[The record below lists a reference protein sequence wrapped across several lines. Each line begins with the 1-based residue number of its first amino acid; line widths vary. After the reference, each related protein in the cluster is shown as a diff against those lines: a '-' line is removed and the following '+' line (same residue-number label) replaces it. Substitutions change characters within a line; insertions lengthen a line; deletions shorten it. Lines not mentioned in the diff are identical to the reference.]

1 MITRRTLAAL
11 LPGVAL
17 AACTTGQTN
26 NQIAQT
32 VLNDAVTIA
41 NSLLNVLP
49 NLPNVPAAVAGS
61 VAMYAQQ
68 AIAAAQ
74 SLSTSL
80 TQTQAQPVIQ
90 QIQAD
95 VEAVASAVQPYLAG
109 NAAASGIVT
118 DIQLALPVL
127 LSAVGLI
134 TGAAASPGSTAAMTR
149 LRALPKKR

>member
-1 MITRRTLAAL
+1 MITRRTLAGAML
-11 LPGVAL
+11 ATTAL

-32 VLNDAVTIA
+32 VLNDAITIA

-49 NLPNVPAAVAGS
+49 NLPNVPPTVAATVT
-61 VAMYAQQ
+61 MYAQQ

-80 TQTQAQPVIQ
+80 SQTQAQPIIQ
-90 QIQAD
+90 QIQSA
-95 VEAVASAVQPYLAG
+95 VEAVASAVQPYLAA
-109 NAAASGIVT
+109 NPTAAGIVT
-118 DIQLALPVL
+118 DIQLALPIL

-134 TGAAASPGSTAAMTR
+134 TGASASPGSTAAMLR
-149 LRALPKKR
+149 LRALPKR